1 MTPLHDIVKYLDTLA
16 PARLAA
22 SWDNT
27 GLLLGRWDQVV
38 HKILTCL
45 TVTPEVV
52 AEAVAEQV
60 NLIVSHHPVLFKA
73 AKNLS
78 DGSPDGRLLGPLLRA
93 DIAVYSPHT
102 RFDNCIG
109 GINDQ
114 LAALFGLSDVQPLRS
129 LTGPAVYKLV
139 VFVPKPDVAKVLDAM
154 FAAGAGW
161 VGDGRYSECSF
172 RTPGTGTFKGEAGA
186 NPTIGQV
193 GTREEVEEDRI
204 EVLVPVGKLNS
215 VVETMKMAHSYEVVA
230 YDVYPL
236 MPWSDG
242 GEGRHGKLKQATTLD
257 EFAQIAGRSTKAQAV
272 QIVGDPG
279 KPVQKVALAC
289 GAAGEFVDDA
299 IRIGA
304 DTFVTGELRF
314 HDMLKAEAAG
324 IGVVLLGHYASERPA
339 VEWLAGNLQEQ
350 WPDVTCW
357 ASVREHDPLRTVRIR
372 AESA

>member
-1 MTPLHDIVKYLDTLA
+1 MTPLNAIVTYLNALA

-27 GLLLGRWDQVV
+27 GLLLGRRDQVV

-52 AEAVAEQV
+52 AEAVDGQV

-73 AKNLS
+73 VKNLS
-78 DGSPDGRLLGPLLRA
+78 EDSPDGRLLGPLLRA

-129 LTGPAVYKLV
+129 LVGPAVYKLV

-172 RTPGTGTFKGEAGA
+172 RTPGTGTFKGEIGA

-193 GTREEVEEDRI
+193 GMREEVAEDRI
-204 EVLVPVGKLNS
+204 EVLVPVGKLHG
-215 VVETMKMAHSYEVVA
+215 VVEAMKQAHCYEVVA

-236 MPWSDG
+236 VPWNDG
-242 GEGRHGKLKQATTLD
+242 GEGRQGKLKQTTTLD
-257 EFAQIAGRSTKAQAV
+257 EFAKLAGASTNAQTL
-272 QIVGDPG
+272 QIVGDPS

-289 GAAGEFVDDA
+289 GAAGEFLDDA
-299 IRIGA
+299 IRSGA

-314 HDMLKAEAAG
+314 HEALKAEAAG

-339 VEWLAGNLQEQ
+339 VEWLAGSIQQQ
-350 WPDVTCW
+350 WPDVVCR
-357 ASVREHDPLRTVRIR
+357 ASTQEHDPLRTVRIR
-372 AESA
+372 S